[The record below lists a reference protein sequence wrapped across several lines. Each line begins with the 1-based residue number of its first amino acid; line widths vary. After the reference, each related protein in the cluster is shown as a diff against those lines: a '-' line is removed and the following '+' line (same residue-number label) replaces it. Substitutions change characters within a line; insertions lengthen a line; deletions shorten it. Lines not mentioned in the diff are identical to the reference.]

1 MARILVGGILQETNT
16 YSPLKETYDSF
27 NQYRGQDILEYM
39 HTSPAKLLQEA
50 GHEVVPA
57 VYASIIPSGLLTAA
71 EFERFISDFLSY
83 CTDDI
88 DGIWLSLHGSMT
100 VTDIGS
106 GEAYLVK
113 RLRERYGDSMPIFA
127 SFDFHG
133 NMSLELVSRLN
144 YITSYYTAP
153 HVDIYEAGCRA
164 VRALMRCLET
174 GVVPKCRYV
183 PIPIVLAG
191 ELVIT
196 ADYPTCVFQEKLR
209 ALEEKY
215 GVWELSLF
223 CGFAWSDCPRNRMS
237 ITVTDD
243 KMDEAMLA
251 EVLEL
256 AKEIWSMRHEF
267 NYGTAVPK
275 EPADSVAHA
284 MEMFDKKD
292 WIMISD
298 TGDNVTAGCAG
309 DNALLAG
316 LMVNGGMRSAL
327 VAGIAD
333 APAVEIC
340 FGHEIGDMLTLDL
353 GGTIDPGNSTRI
365 TVTGELILKNTFDAE
380 EIPTPLRVAVL
391 RVGGVD
397 ILICEQRYSVTS
409 RKRINDTGLR
419 YTDYHIIAVKLGYLF
434 PDLAEEGPY
443 SILAMTPGNAYQNTD
458 RIPYTCGPERYFP
471 RDEFNFV
478 PVYDPE
484 N

>member
-27 NQYRGQDILEYM
+27 NQYRGADILEYM
-39 HTSPAKLLQEA
+39 HTSPAKLITEA

-71 EFERFISDFLSY
+71 EFERFVEDFLSY

-88 DGIWLSLHGSMT
+88 DGIWLSVHGAMT

-113 RLRERYGDSMPIFA
+113 RLRERYDDGMPIFG

-133 NMSLELVSRLN
+133 NMSLALVSRMN
-144 YITSYYTAP
+144 YITAYYTAP

-164 VRALMRCLET
+164 VRALLRCLET
-174 GVVPKCRYV
+174 GILPRCKYV

-196 ADYPTCVFQEKLR
+196 ADFPTCLFQQKLR
-209 ALEEKY
+209 SLEEEY

-223 CGFAWSDCPRNRMS
+223 CGFAWSDCPRNRMA
-237 ITVTDD
+237 ITVSDD
-243 KMDEAMLA
+243 RMNEEMLA
-251 EVLEL
+251 KVLDL
-256 AKEIWSMRHEF
+256 ASEIWSMRHEF
-267 NYGTAVPK
+267 NYGAAVPK
-275 EPADSVAHA
+275 EPAEAVRHA
-284 MEMFDKKD
+284 REVTREK
-292 WIMISD
+292 IMISD

-309 DNALLAG
+309 DNALLTG
-316 LMVNGGMRSAL
+316 LMIKEGLKNAL

-333 APAVEIC
+333 APAVAVC
-340 FGHEIGDMLTLDL
+340 FKHEIGDTLTLEL
-353 GGTIDPGNSTRI
+353 GGTIDPENSTRI
-365 TVTGELILKNTFDAE
+365 TVTGELILKNVIDAE

-397 ILICEQRYSVTS
+397 ILICEQRYSIIS

-419 YTDYHIIAVKLGYLF
+419 YEAYKIIAVKLGYLF
-434 PDLAEEGPY
+434 PDLAQEEPY

-458 RIPYTCGPERYFP
+458 RIPYTDGPERYFP
-471 RDEFNFV
+471 RDEFDFI
-478 PVYDPE
+478 PEFDPK